1 MGRHGGYGGTRGGDG
16 GEGGK
21 ISFAVAALIAFVVL
35 ALAGKIDAEG
45 ALAKFLS
52 VIKIVGIIGI
62 VSVLVLILTAIG
74 FAWWAAKKEAK
85 RKEDERA
92 QQLLNTPLES
102 FGDLETQQLMDKY
115 DGKTS
120 DAGDSDRKESGFVN
134 PYSAKANQYKEGEKL
149 QSGR

>member
-1 MGRHGGYGGTRGGDG
+1 MGRNGGYGGTRGGQG
-16 GEGGK
+16 GGK

-35 ALAGKIDAEG
+35 ALAGRIDAEG
-45 ALAKFLS
+45 TLAKLFNVL
-52 VIKIVGIIGI
+52 KIVGIVGI

-92 QQLLNTPLES
+92 QELLNTPLET

-120 DAGDSDRKESGFVN
+120 GSEEDKKESGFVN
-134 PYSAKANQYKEGEKL
+134 PYSAKSNRYKDGEKV
-149 QSGR
+149 QSRR